1 MKLQILQR
9 MESWIKLAT
18 LKAMDQGGLG
28 RVKPKEKI
36 TEDIIGALSEND
48 LNIKKWEK
56 PSENL

>member
-1 MKLQILQR
+1 

-18 LKAMDQGGLG
+18 LKAMDQGVLG

-48 LNIKKWEK
+48 LNIKDWEK